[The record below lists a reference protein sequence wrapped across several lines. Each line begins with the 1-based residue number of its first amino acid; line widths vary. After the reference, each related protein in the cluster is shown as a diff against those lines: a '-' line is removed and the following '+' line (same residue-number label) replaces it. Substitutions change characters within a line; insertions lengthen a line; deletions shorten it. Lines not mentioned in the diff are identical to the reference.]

1 MSSPITFSG
10 FNNIDF
16 NVVLNALMAQASQP
30 LAALQNRQSALK
42 SQITT
47 INTLSARVDELR
59 SAAEALG
66 SISSISTTAGRSSD
80 TGAVTVSSGP
90 AAVPAR
96 YDVVVTTL
104 ARAQVTPSVETFA
117 DADTTIV
124 AGGGSITIGGVEVAI
139 SGDVT
144 LQGLADAINATD
156 GIGVT
161 AAAIRTGPDS
171 YRLTLTSTL
180 TGVEHA
186 FTVSNN
192 LTGGTGISFGANAV
206 EASDAAITINNIP
219 ATSSSNVFESIA
231 AGVTV
236 TVHRADPD
244 ATVSI
249 DIEPDSSAFVA
260 KVEAFVEAYNNILS
274 FIDRQRLSAA
284 SGDASSI
291 AGDPIVRQL
300 RSSLRSA
307 LLGAHGDGT
316 FTHLAEVG
324 VVLGRDG
331 RLSLDRRMFDA
342 ALETDGDAVRAL
354 FAGDDGVFPAIG
366 SMLDEYTRAGGML
379 RSATDRLDRQVK
391 AMDTQ
396 ILALQDRLALQ
407 REALQRQFTEAD
419 AAMSRLRSQSD
430 SLASLY

>member
-1 MSSPITFSG
+1 RIATRFGSDFRAFDMSSPITFSG

-80 TGAVTVSSGP
+80 TGAVTVPSGP

-96 YDVVVTTL
+96 EDVVVTTL
-104 ARAQVTPSVETFA
+104 GRAQVTPSVETFA

-206 EASDAAITINNIP
+206 EASDAAI
-219 ATSSSNVFESIA
+219 
-231 AGVTV
+231 
-236 TVHRADPD
+236 
-244 ATVSI
+244 
-249 DIEPDSSAFVA
+249 
-260 KVEAFVEAYNNILS
+260 
-274 FIDRQRLSAA
+274 
-284 SGDASSI
+284 
-291 AGDPIVRQL
+291 
-300 RSSLRSA
+300 
-307 LLGAHGDGT
+307 
-316 FTHLAEVG
+316 
-324 VVLGRDG
+324 
-331 RLSLDRRMFDA
+331 
-342 ALETDGDAVRAL
+342 
-354 FAGDDGVFPAIG
+354 
-366 SMLDEYTRAGGML
+366 
-379 RSATDRLDRQVK
+379 
-391 AMDTQ
+391 
-396 ILALQDRLALQ
+396 
-407 REALQRQFTEAD
+407 
-419 AAMSRLRSQSD
+419 
-430 SLASLY
+430 